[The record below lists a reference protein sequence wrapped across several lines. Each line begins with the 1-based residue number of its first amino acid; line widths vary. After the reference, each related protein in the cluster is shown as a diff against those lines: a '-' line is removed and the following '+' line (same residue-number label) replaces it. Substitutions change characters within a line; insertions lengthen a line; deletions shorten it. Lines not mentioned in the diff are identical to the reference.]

1 MLVDAVALRAIREAE
16 LGEVLPHLPS
26 GSRILEIGGGSG
38 WQAARLAATGFSVES
53 VDLASNPYQEVMEWP
68 VRTYDGESLPY
79 PSSTFDVVFSSNV
92 LEHVDDLDRL
102 MRETA
107 RVVKPG
113 GMAIHLMPT
122 SQWRLLTLVAHYPWL
137 VKLASGRT
145 GSHAV
150 TAAQRAA
157 ARGRTPWWLL
167 RRVIAAPR
175 HGEHG
180 TALGE
185 LWRFR
190 RGAWIRRL
198 NRSGWR
204 VESDWGVGIVYSG
217 YFVCHPWLPLR
228 TRRSLSKVIGSSCR
242 AYRLRQTSASV

>member
-1 MLVDAVALRAIREAE
+1 MLVDTVALRAIREAE
-16 LGEVLPHLPS
+16 LNEVLRHLPS

-53 VDLASNPYQEVMEWP
+53 VDLASNPYQAVMQWP
-68 VRTYDGESLPY
+68 VRIYDGESLPF
-79 PSSTFDVVFSSNV
+79 PSNTFDVVFSSNV

-122 SQWRLLTLVAHYPWL
+122 PLWRLLTLVVHYPWL
-137 VKLASGRT
+137 VKMLLGRSASQ
-145 GSHAV
+145 AV
-150 TAAQRAA
+150 TAAHRAA
-157 ARGRTPWWLL
+157 ARGRTPWWLM
-167 RRVIAAPR
+167 RRIIAAPR

-180 TALGE
+180 TALSE

-190 RGAWIRRL
+190 RGAWIPRL
-198 NRSGWR
+198 NRCGWL

-217 YFVCHPWLPLR
+217 YFVCHPWLTLR
-228 TRRSLSKVIGSSCR
+228 ARRRLSKVIGSSCR
-242 AYRLRQTSASV
+242 AYRLRQTATLV